1 MINAVER
8 GMLAALI
15 YLIDSIQGENDIS
28 LFNLLPG
35 EQQTQEVAD
44 IEVKGLLW
52 FLKSSNSSVFQ
63 GHCNILDIMLLNVN
77 INIFW
82 QIFFLALVF
91 T

>member
-1 MINAVER
+1 
-8 GMLAALI
+8 MLAALI

-82 QIFFLALVF
+82 QIFFF
-91 T
+91 

>member
-15 YLIDSIQGENDIS
+15 YLIDSIQGKNDIS

-44 IEVKGLLW
+44 IEVKGLL
-52 FLKSSNSSVFQ
+52 
-63 GHCNILDIMLLNVN
+63 
-77 INIFW
+77 
-82 QIFFLALVF
+82 
-91 T
+91 

>member
-35 EQQTQEVAD
+35 EQQSKRPVVISE
-44 IEVKGLLW
+44 E
-52 FLKSSNSSVFQ
+52 LKLFSV
-63 GHCNILDIMLLNVN
+63 
-77 INIFW
+77 
-82 QIFFLALVF
+82 LVSL
-91 T
+91 